1 MKIIK
6 PSEVVELKKNNIPQE
21 VFDAFNELI
30 AKNWDGHSATVLQK
44 DVVDLIISKF
54 TSPVNPY
61 AEHWLDIED
70 IYRNEG
76 WIVEYDKP
84 GWNEDYSGSSFKFSV
99 KGGA

>member
-6 PSEVVELKKNNIPQE
+6 PSEVVELKKNIIPQE

-30 AKNWDGHSATVLQK
+30 AKNWDGHSATVLQD
-44 DVVDLIISKF
+44 DVAALIISKF
-54 TSPVNPY
+54 ASPVNPY

-84 GWNEDYSGSSFKFSV
+84 GWNEDYSGASFKFSV
-99 KGGA
+99 KDL